1 MNIVVVIIIQH
12 VLNFVANFLGLVVNV
27 VVVLIYM
34 AHIVFISEFY
44 RKDLYNKFSNC
55 RTR

>member
-44 RKDLYNKFSNC
+44 RKDLYNKFWSG